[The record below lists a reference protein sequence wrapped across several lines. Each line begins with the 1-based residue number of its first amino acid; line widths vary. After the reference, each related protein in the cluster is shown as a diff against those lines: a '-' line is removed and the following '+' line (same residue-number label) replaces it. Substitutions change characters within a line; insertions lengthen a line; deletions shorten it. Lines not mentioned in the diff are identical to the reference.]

1 MSTFARMSRSEI
13 IHGRIAM
20 LIIIVLLIAKSYF

>member
-13 IHGRIAM
+13 IHGRAAM
-20 LIIIVLLIAKSYF
+20 VLMSVLVIAKSLI